1 MLTDGPEATS
11 PRIIVGNDQES
22 CALSPLKIVVLS
34 DESVGVLHIGAM
46 GMLTV
51 KPPKNN
57 IPFVPKPVKPE
68 PPEEGED
75 GGGGAVTVTVFEA
88 VAVFPPPEH
97 ATV

>member
-1 MLTDGPEATS
+1 MLTDGPDATS
-11 PRIIVGNDQES
+11 PRITVDNDQERV
-22 CALSPLKIVVLS
+22 ALSPLKIVVLS
-34 DESVGVLHIGAM
+34 DDKVGVLQTAAM

-75 GGGGAVTVTVFEA
+75 GGGGAVTVIVLDA

>member
-1 MLTDGPEATS
+1 MLTDGPDAMS
-11 PRIIVGNDQES
+11 PRITVDNDQ
-22 CALSPLKIVVLS
+22 ARFTLSPLKMVVLS

-68 PPEEGED
+68 PPDEGED
-75 GGGGAVTVTVFEA
+75 GGGGAVTGIVLDA

-97 ATV
+97 ATM